1 MGTDQMRCSVQSE
14 RNNILHTPNNCGS
27 KEKWANGTSIEIP
40 KRLIET
46 CTISWNPLNFNIEN
60 QFQNILDTTRAKQST
75 AHWRPSRSGLCCLPT
90 LSRQNFNTSEEGER
104 GLASCRIRVQP
115 APSLSPHLQLF
126 YPPTPMLLGL
136 SSLICEERGKG
147 KVNIKDFN
155 QYSTPGVSR
164 PIRWISYFLQSREA
178 LQLLMA
184 QELG

>member
-27 KEKWANGTSIEIP
+27 KEKWANGTSVEIP
-40 KRLIET
+40 KRLIEI

-60 QFQNILDTTRAKQST
+60 KFQNILDTTRAKQST

-115 APSLSPHLQLF
+115 APSLSPVCSSSTHQHLCCLVSA
-126 YPPTPMLLGL
+126 PWSVRRG
-136 SSLICEERGKG
+136 ERARWTSRT
-147 KVNIKDFN
+147 
-155 QYSTPGVSR
+155 STSILHQGSVDP
-164 PIRWISYFLQSREA
+164 FAE
-178 LQLLMA
+178 
-184 QELG
+184 